1 MHFFQPTMTE
11 KDRKASI
18 EKFTKD
24 TEYEYFIQLAIL
36 KELPWKSL
44 AFMLTDLTTTLDR
57 SKQVIR
63 VLVQELEKLASKLEK
78 EHIHKELRGTV
89 YTNEKQVNV
98 QTEDVKT
105 NLGENEENIEH
116 FDNLD
121 SDNES
126 FTYDTEEESYEAQ
139 EVLDESKL
147 KVQTELSLSEENNT
161 VFDFLADK
169 FYEFIGNNEK
179 PSPISS
185 DDEEIKLPN
194 EETTSNCES
203 KEKQMDHKKDKPAI
217 DGEKGKKNSC
227 SFCGKCFLNK
237 AWKDRHERIHTG
249 EKPFQCKTC
258 TKSFNRA
265 YSLKKHQKT
274 HN

>member
-179 PSPISS
+179 PSPVSS
-185 DDEEIKLPN
+185 DGKEVEQST
-194 EETTSNCES
+194 EETTSKGES
-203 KEKQMDHKKDKPAI
+203 EVKQMDHNKD
-217 DGEKGKKNSC
+217 
-227 SFCGKCFLNK
+227 
-237 AWKDRHERIHTG
+237 
-249 EKPFQCKTC
+249 
-258 TKSFNRA
+258 
-265 YSLKKHQKT
+265 
-274 HN
+274 